1 MLQSKHICM
10 SAENV
15 VSCMWV
21 MSPLADNK
29 AKSMNITGLPHTR
42 VRCEKQ
48 DEHNA
53 ASGATNKQ
61 LGITSESQSDATPSV
76 VIIKVDVFCPNH

>member
-1 MLQSKHICM
+1 MYVSRKCCFLHVGDEPISRQQSEVDEYNRTTTDC
-10 SAENV
+10 
-15 VSCMWV
+15 
-21 MSPLADNK
+21 AD
-29 AKSMNITGLPHTR
+29 A
-42 VRCEKQ
+42 RCAKQ

>member
-1 MLQSKHICM
+1 MGDEPISRQQSEVDEYNRTTTH
-10 SAENV
+10 A
-15 VSCMWV
+15 
-21 MSPLADNK
+21 
-29 AKSMNITGLPHTR
+29 
-42 VRCEKQ
+42 RCEKQ